1 VKQAP
6 FRLEPV
12 LRLRR
17 TEERA
22 AGLAAAA
29 AAREATEAAERAEQ
43 QAQALSTRS
52 LPGGLDGRAF
62 IAAMVASTTAAADV
76 SAARALAVAQ
86 AEQAELVRVR
96 WTEAAQRTKGLE
108 RLRERHQL
116 AQRTAEDAAEER
128 AVDDLVT
135 GRAGRAMSLEESL
148 ERPVKNLEEVPWT
161 E

>member
-29 AAREATEAAERAEQ
+29 AARAAAQAAEQAEQ
-43 QAQALSTRS
+43 QARALAGRA
-52 LPGGLDGRAF
+52 LPARVDGRAF

-108 RLRERHQL
+108 RLRERHVAALQ
-116 AQRTAEDAAEER
+116 AAAEVAEAR
-128 AVDDLVT
+128 VVDDLVT
-135 GRAGRAMSLEESL
+135 RRHGETRRREE
-148 ERPVKNLEEVPWT
+148 EATWT
-161 E
+161 D

>member
-1 VKQAP
+1 MKQAP

-86 AEQAELVRVR
+86 AEQAELVRER

-108 RLRERHQL
+108 RLRERHL
-116 AQRTAEDAAEER
+116 AALQAAADVAEAR
-128 AVDDLVT
+128 VVDDLVT
-135 GRAGRAMSLEESL
+135 RRHGVDRRREE
-148 ERPVKNLEEVPWT
+148 EATWT
-161 E
+161 Y

>member
-29 AAREATEAAERAEQ
+29 AVREATAAAERAEQ

-86 AEQAELVRVR
+86 AEQAELVRER

-108 RLRERHQL
+108 RLRERHVAALQ
-116 AQRTAEDAAEER
+116 AAADVAEAR
-128 AVDDLVT
+128 VVDDLVT
-135 GRAGRAMSLEESL
+135 RRHSTDRRREE
-148 ERPVKNLEEVPWT
+148 EETWT
-161 E
+161 D

>member
-1 VKQAP
+1 MKQAP

-43 QAQALSTRS
+43 QAQALSARA
-52 LPGGLDGRAF
+52 LRGGLDGRAF

-86 AEQAELVRVR
+86 AEQAELVRER

-108 RLRERHQL
+108 RLRERHVAALQ
-116 AQRTAEDAAEER
+116 AAADVAEAR
-128 AVDDLVT
+128 VVDDLVT
-135 GRAGRAMSLEESL
+135 RRHGVDRRREE
-148 ERPVKNLEEVPWT
+148 ETWT
-161 E
+161 D

>member
-29 AAREATEAAERAEQ
+29 AAREAAEAAARAEQ
-43 QAQALSTRS
+43 QAQELSTRTA
-52 LPGGLDGRAF
+52 PGGVDGRAF

-86 AEQAELVRVR
+86 AEQAELVRAR

-108 RLRERHQL
+108 RLRERHVAALQ
-116 AQRTAEDAAEER
+116 AAAEVAEAR
-128 AVDDLVT
+128 VVDDLVT
-135 GRAGRAMSLEESL
+135 RRHGENRRREE
-148 ERPVKNLEEVPWT
+148 ERTWT
-161 E
+161 D

>member
-1 VKQAP
+1 MKQAP

-43 QAQALSTRS
+43 QAQALSTRL

-86 AEQAELVRVR
+86 AEQAELVRER

-108 RLRERHQL
+108 RLRERHVAALQ
-116 AQRTAEDAAEER
+116 AAADVAEAR
-128 AVDDLVT
+128 VVDDLVT
-135 GRAGRAMSLEESL
+135 RRHGVDRRREE
-148 ERPVKNLEEVPWT
+148 EETWT
-161 E
+161 D

>member
-29 AAREATEAAERAEQ
+29 AARAAAQAAEQAEEQARAL
-43 QAQALSTRS
+43 AGRALPARV
-52 LPGGLDGRAF
+52 DGRAF

-86 AEQAELVRVR
+86 AEQAELVRER

-108 RLRERHQL
+108 RLRERHVAALQ
-116 AQRTAEDAAEER
+116 AAAEVAEAR
-128 AVDDLVT
+128 VVDDLVT
-135 GRAGRAMSLEESL
+135 RRHGENRRREE
-148 ERPVKNLEEVPWT
+148 ERTWT
-161 E
+161 D

>member
-29 AAREATEAAERAEQ
+29 AAREAAEAADRAEQ
-43 QAQALSTRS
+43 QAQELSART

-86 AEQAELVRVR
+86 AEQAELVRAR

-108 RLRERHQL
+108 RLRERHVAALQ
-116 AQRTAEDAAEER
+116 AAAEVAEAR
-128 AVDDLVT
+128 VVDDLVT
-135 GRAGRAMSLEESL
+135 RRHGEARRREE
-148 ERPVKNLEEVPWT
+148 ETTWT
-161 E
+161 D

>member
-1 VKQAP
+1 MKQAP

-29 AAREATEAAERAEQ
+29 AAREAGEAAQRAED
-43 QAQALSTRS
+43 QAEALTHRT
-52 LPGGLDGRAF
+52 LPSRLDGRGF

-86 AEQAELVRVR
+86 AEQAELVRER
-96 WTEAAQRTKGLE
+96 WTAAAQRTKGLE
-108 RLRERHQL
+108 RLRERHVAAL
-116 AQRTAEDAAEER
+116 RAAAEVTEAR
-128 AVDDLVT
+128 VVDDLVT
-135 GRAGRAMSLEESL
+135 RRHSDTRRREE
-148 ERPVKNLEEVPWT
+148 EQTWT
-161 E
+161 D

>member
-29 AAREATEAAERAEQ
+29 AAREAGEAAQRAED
-43 QAQALSTRS
+43 QAEALTHRT
-52 LPGGLDGRAF
+52 LPSRLDGRAF

-86 AEQAELVRVR
+86 AEQAELVRER
-96 WTEAAQRTKGLE
+96 WTAAAQRTKGLE
-108 RLRERHQL
+108 RLRERHVAGL
-116 AQRTAEDAAEER
+116 RAAAEVAEAR
-128 AVDDLVT
+128 VVDDLVT
-135 GRAGRAMSLEESL
+135 RRHSDTRRREE
-148 ERPVKNLEEVPWT
+148 EQTWT
-161 E
+161 D

>member
-29 AAREATEAAERAEQ
+29 AARAAAQAAEQAEEQARAL
-43 QAQALSTRS
+43 AGRALPARV
-52 LPGGLDGRAF
+52 DGRAF

-108 RLRERHQL
+108 RLRERHVAALQ
-116 AQRTAEDAAEER
+116 AAAEVAEAR
-128 AVDDLVT
+128 VVDDLVT
-135 GRAGRAMSLEESL
+135 RRHGENRRREE
-148 ERPVKNLEEVPWT
+148 ERTWT
-161 E
+161 D

>member
-29 AAREATEAAERAEQ
+29 AARAAAQAAEQAEQ
-43 QAQALSTRS
+43 QARALAGRA
-52 LPGGLDGRAF
+52 LPARVDGRAF

-86 AEQAELVRVR
+86 AEQAELVRAR

-108 RLRERHQL
+108 RLREQHV
-116 AQRTAEDAAEER
+116 TALRAAAEVAEAR
-128 AVDDLVT
+128 VVDDLVT
-135 GRAGRAMSLEESL
+135 RRHGENRRREE
-148 ERPVKNLEEVPWT
+148 ERTWT
-161 E
+161 D

>member
-1 VKQAP
+1 MKQPP

-29 AAREATEAAERAEQ
+29 AARTAAAAAARAEQ
-43 QAQALSTRS
+43 QAQELAGRT
-52 LPGGLDGRAF
+52 LPARADGRAF

-76 SAARALAVAQ
+76 SAARSLAVAQ
-86 AEQAELVRVR
+86 AEQAELVRAR

-108 RLRERHQL
+108 RLRERHVAAL
-116 AQRTAEDAAEER
+116 RAAAER
-128 AVDDLVT
+128 AETRVVDDLVT
-135 GRAGRAMSLEESL
+135 GRHGATRHREE
-148 ERPVKNLEEVPWT
+148 ERTWT
-161 E
+161 D

>member
-1 VKQAP
+1 MKQAP

-76 SAARALAVAQ
+76 TAARALAVAQ

-108 RLRERHQL
+108 RLRERHVAALQ
-116 AQRTAEDAAEER
+116 AAADVAEAR
-128 AVDDLVT
+128 VVDDLVT
-135 GRAGRAMSLEESL
+135 RRHGVDRRREE
-148 ERPVKNLEEVPWT
+148 EETWT
-161 E
+161 D